1 MGTPYRYREYTHQ
14 EVILGA
20 NSMDEAKQRW
30 AEQSKKL
37 PHKGCIDLVRISVFV
52 SVDWF
57 KQNYG
62 KSWVDEY
69 VGMKGKATYVAYYNI
84 HHYKDVSLAPETDSS
99 EEEPPLPELPTP
111 FSKFI
116 ES

>member
-1 MGTPYRYREYTHQ
+1 
-14 EVILGA
+14 
-20 NSMDEAKQRW
+20 MDEAKQRW

-62 KSWVDEY
+62 KSWVDDY
-69 VGMKGKATYVAYYNI
+69 VGMKGKAMYVAYYNI
-84 HHYKDVSLAPETDSS
+84 HHYKEVSMDPETDSP
-99 EEEPPLPELPTP
+99 EEPPLPELPTP